1 MVYYHYAEKT
11 GVNFHVADLI
21 EVSFKQLLITLAELL
36 FSKHLLIFQL
46 LLGSSSPDGIWVLPS
61 KQNEDLEIK
70 LGVVETYRS
79 ISPNNFGSA
88 EAFL

>member
-21 EVSFKQLLITLAELL
+21 EVSFQQLFMTLAELL

-61 KQNEDLEIK
+61 KPNEDLEIK
-70 LGVVETYRS
+70 LGVFETYRY